1 MVLANLLGPPS
12 ACVPAGRDEETG
24 LPIGMLIT
32 GRRLREDL
40 CLEAAEAI
48 EARLGLATPIRCA
61 ELRGLSIDAGDY
73 PKGLA
78 MWQPDGWARTR
89 IGVLTPHA
97 DVWPE
102 AEFGAMAPDGI
113 SIHAARVPFGAY
125 KPGGT
130 MDRTIADDPVR
141 GFADPPLVDDA
152 AELLASA
159 PLHAIAYG
167 FTSSSYVRGA
177 ADDAKLKERLER
189 RTRGIPVVITCAAA
203 VTALMAL
210 GVTRLALISPPWF
223 SAEMDQQGVRYF
235 QSQGFEV
242 VHSGPAGLP
251 SDQQAIQPS
260 ELYEWVRTQTPKS
273 AEAVFIGGNG
283 FRAIGVIEALEE
295 NLDRPILT
303 ANQVAFWQALAL
315 SGSREPIVGYGRIF
329 GLRLPVS

>member
-1 MVLANLLGPPS
+1 M
-12 ACVPAGRDEETG
+12 
-24 LPIGMLIT
+24 
-32 GRRLREDL
+32 
-40 CLEAAEAI
+40 
-48 EARLGLATPIRCA
+48 
-61 ELRGLSIDAGDY
+61 
-73 PKGLA
+73 A
-78 MWQPDGWARTR
+78 MWQPDGGARTR

-102 AEFGAMAPDGI
+102 AEFCAMAPDGI
-113 SIHAARVPFGAY
+113 SIHAARVHFGAY
-125 KPGGT
+125 RLGGAV
-130 MDRTIADDPVR
+130 DPTIADDPVR
-141 GFADPPLVDDA
+141 KFADPPLVDDA

-167 FTSSSYVRGA
+167 FTSSSYLRGA
-177 ADDAKLKERLER
+177 ADDARLKERLET

-203 VTALMAL
+203 VTALIAL

-223 SAEMDQQGVRYF
+223 STGMDQQGARYF

-251 SDQQAIQPS
+251 SDQQAIEPS
-260 ELYEWVRTQTPKS
+260 ELYEWVRTQTPDS

-283 FRAIGVIEALEE
+283 FRAVGIIKALEE

-315 SGSREPIVGYGRIF
+315 AGSREPIVGYGRIF
-329 GLRLPVS
+329 GPQVAADKSV

>member
-1 MVLANLLGPPS
+1 
-12 ACVPAGRDEETG
+12 
-24 LPIGMLIT
+24 
-32 GRRLREDL
+32 
-40 CLEAAEAI
+40 
-48 EARLGLATPIRCA
+48 
-61 ELRGLSIDAGDY
+61 
-73 PKGLA
+73 
-78 MWQPDGWARTR
+78 
-89 IGVLTPHA
+89 
-97 DVWPE
+97 
-102 AEFGAMAPDGI
+102 
-113 SIHAARVPFGAY
+113 
-125 KPGGT
+125 

-141 GFADPPLVDDA
+141 AFADPPLVDDA

-189 RTRGIPVVITCAAA
+189 RTRGGIPVVISCAAA
-203 VTALMAL
+203 VTALIAL

-223 SAEMDQQGVRYF
+223 SAEMDHQGARYF

-242 VHSGPAGLP
+242 VHNGPAGLP

-260 ELYEWVRTQTPKS
+260 ELYEWVRTRTPKS

-329 GLRLPVS
+329 GLKLPV